1 MPLEQE
7 YVSCDAHDGGPD
19 LCMPT
24 CRGVQIEEL
33 SIVELQQ
40 HLTEGTFSAH
50 ELTASYLLRI
60 ERINSVLKAVI
71 ETNPDALDIAG
82 DLDSERLNGKIRSP
96 LHGIPFLVKDNMGTG
111 DKMQTTA
118 GSSGRPFDNLIR
130 PTVTANDLLTYIW
143 VGPSPRCLGTETDG
157 SIIFPADRNGI
168 VGLKPTVG
176 LVSTKGII
184 PEASSMDTVG
194 PMGRSVQDV
203 AVVMDAMTGKLQTG
217 NRSTVTYSSFISQRD
232 ALKGAR
238 FGLPWQ
244 HVWKMA
250 SENEQL
256 KIHYET
262 LKAVIADMKSAG
274 AEIFEGADFPSAKE
288 IIPPTVWDWEYA
300 PEDKPYFSE
309 FNIVRTEFYNG
320 LQAYLSNLITN
331 PNQIKTLEDVVAYN
345 QRHAEAEGGYP
356 NIHPCWPSG
365 QDNFEKSVESKG
377 TKNEQYR
384 EALTFIQ
391 QKSREEGIDAALYWK
406 NSKLDGLLVPIQA
419 ENGVA
424 CQVAAKAGMSTS
436 FPFMGGYPMITIPI
450 GVGEDGVPFGIGII
464 QTAWRED
471 LLIKYG
477 SAIEDI
483 VGRRPRPAFR
493 NIAANNCMLIGSKPK
508 AGLT

>member
-40 HLTEGTFSAH
+40 HLTEGTFSAR

-60 ERINSVLKAVI
+60 ERINSILKAVI

-82 DLDSERLNGKIRSP
+82 DLDSERLTGKIRSP

-118 GSSGRPFDNLIR
+118 GSSVLAGATTPEANVVSLMRQTGAVLLGHANLSEWASMR
-130 PTVTANDLLTYIW
+130 SSYY
-143 VGPSPRCLGTETDG
+143 LGTETDG
-157 SIIFPADRNGI
+157 SVIFPADRNGI

-203 AVVMDAMTGKLQTG
+203 AVVMDAMTGKFQTG

-244 HVWKMA
+244 RVWKMA
-250 SENEQL
+250 SENEKL

-288 IIPPTVWDWEYA
+288 IIPPTGWDWEYA
-300 PEDKPYFSE
+300 PEDKPYLSE

-320 LQAYLSNLITN
+320 LQEYLSNLITN

-365 QDNFEKSVESKG
+365 QDNFEKSVGSKG

-391 QKSREEGIDAALYWK
+391 QKSRKEGIDAALYWE

-436 FPFMGGYPMITIPI
+436 FPFIGRWMI
-450 GVGEDGVPFGIGII
+450 
-464 QTAWRED
+464 
-471 LLIKYG
+471 L
-477 SAIEDI
+477 I
-483 VGRRPRPAFR
+483 VG
-493 NIAANNCMLIGSKPK
+493 
-508 AGLT
+508 

>member
-7 YVSCDAHDGGPD
+7 YISCDAHDGGPD

-40 HLTEGTFSAH
+40 HLTEGTFSAR

-60 ERINSVLKAVI
+60 ERINSILKAVI

-82 DLDSERLNGKIRSP
+82 DLDSERLTGKIRSP

-118 GSSGRPFDNLIR
+118 GSSVLAGATTPEANVVSLMRQTGAVLLGHANLSEWASMR
-130 PTVTANDLLTYIW
+130 SSYY
-143 VGPSPRCLGTETDG
+143 LGTETDG
-157 SIIFPADRNGI
+157 SVIFPADRNGI

-203 AVVMDAMTGKLQTG
+203 AVVMDAMTGKFQTG

-244 HVWKMA
+244 RVWKMA
-250 SENEQL
+250 SENEKL

-288 IIPPTVWDWEYA
+288 IIPPTGWDWEYA
-300 PEDKPYFSE
+300 PEDKPYLSE

-320 LQAYLSNLITN
+320 LQEYLSNLITN

-365 QDNFEKSVESKG
+365 QDNFEKSVGSKG

-391 QKSREEGIDAALYWK
+391 QKSRKEGIDAALYWE

-436 FPFMGGYPMITIPI
+436 FPFIGRWMI
-450 GVGEDGVPFGIGII
+450 
-464 QTAWRED
+464 
-471 LLIKYG
+471 L
-477 SAIEDI
+477 I
-483 VGRRPRPAFR
+483 VG
-493 NIAANNCMLIGSKPK
+493 
-508 AGLT
+508 

>member
-40 HLTEGTFSAH
+40 HLTEGTFSAR

-60 ERINSVLKAVI
+60 ERINSILKAVI

-82 DLDSERLNGKIRSP
+82 DLDSERLTGKIRSP

-118 GSSGRPFDNLIR
+118 GSSVLAGATTPEANVVSLMRQTGAVLLGHANLSEWASMRSSYYSEGYSSRGGQCRNPYNLAEHPGGSSCGSAVAVAANMCPF
-130 PTVTANDLLTYIW
+130 
-143 VGPSPRCLGTETDG
+143 SLGTETDG
-157 SIIFPADRNGI
+157 SVIFPADRNGI

-203 AVVMDAMTGKLQTG
+203 AVVMDAMTGKFQTG

-244 HVWKMA
+244 RVWKMA
-250 SENEQL
+250 SENEKL

-288 IIPPTVWDWEYA
+288 IIPPTGWDWEYA
-300 PEDKPYFSE
+300 PEDKPYLSE

-320 LQAYLSNLITN
+320 LQEYLSNLITN

-365 QDNFEKSVESKG
+365 QDNFEKSVGSKG

-391 QKSREEGIDAALYWK
+391 QKSRKEGIDAALYWE

-436 FPFMGGYPMITIPI
+436 FPFIGRWMI
-450 GVGEDGVPFGIGII
+450 
-464 QTAWRED
+464 
-471 LLIKYG
+471 L
-477 SAIEDI
+477 I
-483 VGRRPRPAFR
+483 VG
-493 NIAANNCMLIGSKPK
+493 
-508 AGLT
+508 

>member
-40 HLTEGTFSAH
+40 HLTEGTFSAR

-60 ERINSVLKAVI
+60 ERINSILKAVI

-82 DLDSERLNGKIRSP
+82 DLDSERLTGKIRSP

-118 GSSGRPFDNLIR
+118 GSSVLAGATTPEANVVSLMRQTGAVLLGHANLSEWASMR
-130 PTVTANDLLTYIW
+130 SSYY
-143 VGPSPRCLGTETDG
+143 LGTETDG
-157 SIIFPADRNGI
+157 SVIFPADRNGI

-203 AVVMDAMTGKLQTG
+203 AVVMDAMTGKFQTG

-244 HVWKMA
+244 RVWKMA
-250 SENEQL
+250 SENEKL

-288 IIPPTVWDWEYA
+288 IIPPTGWDWLENTPGVTTRIGGSLLMPNREYA
-300 PEDKPYFSE
+300 PEDKPYLSE

-320 LQAYLSNLITN
+320 LQEYLSNLITN

-365 QDNFEKSVESKG
+365 QDNFEKSVGSKG

-391 QKSREEGIDAALYWK
+391 QKSRKEGIDAALYWE

-436 FPFMGGYPMITIPI
+436 FPFIGRWMI
-450 GVGEDGVPFGIGII
+450 
-464 QTAWRED
+464 
-471 LLIKYG
+471 L
-477 SAIEDI
+477 I
-483 VGRRPRPAFR
+483 VG
-493 NIAANNCMLIGSKPK
+493 
-508 AGLT
+508 

>member
-7 YVSCDAHDGGPD
+7 YISCDAHDGGPD

-40 HLTEGTFSAH
+40 HLTEGTFSAR

-60 ERINSVLKAVI
+60 ERINSILKAVI

-82 DLDSERLNGKIRSP
+82 DLDSERLTGKIRSP

-118 GSSGRPFDNLIR
+118 GSSVLAGATTPEANVVSLMRQTGAVLLGHANLSEWASMR
-130 PTVTANDLLTYIW
+130 SSYY
-143 VGPSPRCLGTETDG
+143 LGTETDG
-157 SIIFPADRNGI
+157 SVIFPADRNGI

-203 AVVMDAMTGKLQTG
+203 AVVMDAMTGKFQTG

-244 HVWKMA
+244 RVWKMA
-250 SENEQL
+250 SENEKL

-288 IIPPTVWDWEYA
+288 IIPPTGWDWLENTPGVTTRIGGSLLMPNREYA
-300 PEDKPYFSE
+300 PEDKPYLSE

-320 LQAYLSNLITN
+320 LQEYLSNLITN

-365 QDNFEKSVESKG
+365 QDNFEKSVGSKG

-391 QKSREEGIDAALYWK
+391 QKSRKEGIDAALYWE

-436 FPFMGGYPMITIPI
+436 FPFIGRWMI
-450 GVGEDGVPFGIGII
+450 
-464 QTAWRED
+464 
-471 LLIKYG
+471 L
-477 SAIEDI
+477 I
-483 VGRRPRPAFR
+483 VG
-493 NIAANNCMLIGSKPK
+493 
-508 AGLT
+508 

>member
-40 HLTEGTFSAH
+40 HLTEGTFSAR

-60 ERINSVLKAVI
+60 ERINSILKAVI

-82 DLDSERLNGKIRSP
+82 DLDSERLTGKIRSP

-118 GSSGRPFDNLIR
+118 GSSVLAGATTPEANVVSLMRQTGAVLLGHANLSEWASMR
-130 PTVTANDLLTYIW
+130 SSYY
-143 VGPSPRCLGTETDG
+143 LGTETDG
-157 SIIFPADRNGI
+157 SVIFPADRNGI

-203 AVVMDAMTGKLQTG
+203 AVVMDAMTGKFQTG

-244 HVWKMA
+244 RVWKMA
-250 SENEQL
+250 SENEKL

-288 IIPPTVWDWEYA
+288 IIPPTGWDWLENTPGVTTRIGGSLLMPNREYA
-300 PEDKPYFSE
+300 PEDKPYLSE

-320 LQAYLSNLITN
+320 LQEYLSNLITN

-365 QDNFEKSVESKG
+365 QDNFEKSVGSKG

-391 QKSREEGIDAALYWK
+391 QKSRKEGIDAALYWE

-436 FPFMGGYPMITIPI
+436 FPFMGRWMI
-450 GVGEDGVPFGIGII
+450 
-464 QTAWRED
+464 
-471 LLIKYG
+471 L
-477 SAIEDI
+477 I
-483 VGRRPRPAFR
+483 VG
-493 NIAANNCMLIGSKPK
+493 
-508 AGLT
+508 